1 MHENARNVKLN
12 YKLVL
17 PRGIYDNINTD
28 RITGPVNKPRGLG
41 RTPSMLFRQI
51 SYLIIGTFPGT
62 GKPNI

>member
-1 MHENARNVKLN
+1 MHENMGNVKPN
-12 YKLVL
+12 NKLVL

-41 RTPSMLFRQI
+41 RTPWKLFRQT